1 MNRTRSRS
9 AIARSHDS
17 EPFPLGL
24 SFPLL
29 ALGLLLALAPGR
41 ARAAGKVVADLVYA
55 EVDGRELHLDLH
67 LPAKAK
73 DAPLV
78 VYIHGG
84 GWRGGSRKQ
93 APWFLGPLAEAG
105 YAVASVE
112 YRFSE
117 TAPFPAQIHD
127 CKGAVRWL
135 RAHAGRYGYDASRV
149 AAIGC
154 SAGGHLAL
162 LLGLTDG
169 DKRLEGTVGGNLDR
183 SSGVAAVVDF
193 YGPTDFVL
201 RSKDQPQQT
210 DKKGGKVF
218 QLLGGPV
225 QENLDRARLASPAWH
240 VSPGDAPI
248 LAFHGTADRTVLIN
262 QSERLRDA
270 CTQAGVP
277 IALHRVDGAGHGD
290 SRRKTPQEG
299 TGETM
304 YFATRENR
312 GRLIQFLDA
321 HLKKSP
327 RPTGVTAPG
336 AAEKSVR

>member
-9 AIARSHDS
+9 AMTRSHDS

-29 ALGLLLALAPGR
+29 ALALLVAWTPRQAG
-41 ARAAGKVVADLVYA
+41 AAGKVVADLVYA

-67 LPAKAK
+67 LPPQAK

-78 VYIHGG
+78 VYVHGG

-93 APWFLGPLAEAG
+93 APWFFGPLVEAG

-112 YRFSE
+112 YRFS
-117 TAPFPAQIHD
+117 TTSPFPAQIHD

-135 RAHAGRYGYDASRV
+135 RAHAGRYGCDASRV

-169 DKRLEGTVGGNLDR
+169 DKRLEGAVGGNLDQ
-183 SSGVAAVVDF
+183 SSRVAAVVDF
-193 YGPTDFVL
+193 YGPTNFVL
-201 RSKDQPQQT
+201 RSKDQPEQT

-240 VSPGDAPI
+240 VSQGDAPI

-270 CTQAGVP
+270 CGQAGAR
-277 IALHRVDGAGHGD
+277 IALHRIDGAGHGD

-312 GRLIQFLDA
+312 GRLIEFLDA
-321 HLKKSP
+321 HLKKSS
-327 RPTGVTAPG
+327 RPAKG
-336 AAEKSVR
+336 AASRAARESGQ